1 VTIEFRKTK
10 CANCGTYDNS
20 TLIYKSNITH
30 KDLTSKVFSAR
41 RIPDRRRYS
50 WVRCLNCG
58 LMRSDPIASIDYST
72 LYETSTFDYGR
83 EIKGLKSTYLKILRK
98 ARGNMLSTDAI
109 LEVGG
114 GNGFF
119 LEALVDAGFQNVSG
133 IEPSKQAIQSSR
145 FDIKPKMILG
155 MMESGKVEKEKFDA
169 VAMFHV
175 LDHLEFPE
183 ITIKECLETL
193 KPGGTFVVAV
203 HNAESISAR
212 ILKSRSPIIDVEHT
226 YLYSRKTGVK
236 LLLNAGLTQ
245 IQCHSYSNRYSLA
258 YLIQL
263 LPIPKKLKQRILVSP
278 LSALLALM
286 RFTLPLGNI
295 WMAGVKPV
303 QNLNSEGKV

>member
-1 VTIEFRKTK
+1 MAVEFRNTK

-20 TLIYKSNITH
+20 ELIYESNITH
-30 KDLTSKVFSAR
+30 EDLTTEVFSAR

-58 LMRSDPIASIDYST
+58 LMRSDPIASIDYSA

-98 ARGNMLSTDAI
+98 ARGNILSTDAI

-203 HNAESISAR
+203 HNVESISAR

-226 YLYSRKTGVK
+226 YLYSRKTGVQ

-245 IQCHSYSNRYSLA
+245 IQCRSYSNRYSLA

-263 LPIPKKLKQRILVSP
+263 VPIPKKLKEGILESP
-278 LSALLALM
+278 LLALLALM

-295 WMAGVKPV
+295 WIAGVKPV
-303 QNLNSEGKV
+303 QALNSEGRG